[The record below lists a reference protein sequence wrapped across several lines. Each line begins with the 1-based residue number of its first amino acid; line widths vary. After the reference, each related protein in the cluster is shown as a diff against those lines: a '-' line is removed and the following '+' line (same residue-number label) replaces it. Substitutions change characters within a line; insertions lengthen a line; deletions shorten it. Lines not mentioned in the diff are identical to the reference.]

1 MPTWTAHWLRDARLL
16 LLSQFIVV
24 LSTTALAIVLA
35 RSLGPSGWGLFS
47 ALLGLSLALSTFVDL
62 GLGTWLLRELSK
74 LMEEEH
80 VLERRQEE
88 SSRRIIGAVIANTSF
103 GLLLLLGSIVV
114 ALSIG
119 AKENTIFTL
128 LCLVIYTSLLTAS
141 NCLEAFLRSQ
151 RRLKRVVAA
160 ILLEKLL
167 LLALATAAALLFSA
181 LWAIAVAYL
190 VAGLARLSFVGYT
203 IFARHLLP
211 VVRPTLRHVQR
222 FVMGGI
228 PFAFNT
234 VALNVIPRL
243 DTLLVAGFSATAA
256 GYFALGDRAVGPAL
270 IVPVVTSAA
279 LYPFLS
285 REASSSRAGWKISGG
300 MLVVGSAIA
309 LAGVVLAPVAVP
321 AIFGQKYSS
330 AVPVV
335 RLMVLVVPFVYASN
349 PLLAQ
354 LYTSGKERQV
364 FAATLVASLLGTGA
378 VVAGQVSEGPTGAAV
393 GYVLRQALFTVALGF
408 VALRGF
414 RTAEASR
421 VE

>member
-16 LLSQFIVV
+16 LVSQFIVV
-24 LSTTALAIVLA
+24 LSTTTLAIVLA
-35 RSLGPSGWGLFS
+35 RSLGPSDWGLFS

-74 LMEEEH
+74 LMEEEQS
-80 VLERRQEE
+80 LERRQEE
-88 SSRRIIGAVIANTSF
+88 SSRRVIGAVIANASC
-103 GLLLLLGSIVV
+103 GLLLLVGSVVV
-114 ALSIG
+114 ALLIG
-119 AKENTIFTL
+119 AKGHTILAL
-128 LCLVIYTSLLTAS
+128 LCLITYTSLLTAS
-141 NCLEAFLRSQ
+141 SCLEAFLRAQ

-160 ILLEKLL
+160 ILLEKLVL
-167 LLALATAAALLFSA
+167 LTLATAAALLVSA

-190 VAGLARLSFVGYT
+190 IAGLARLSFIVYT
-203 IFARHLLP
+203 IFVRDLLP
-211 VVRPTLRHVQR
+211 VMRPTFRHIQR

-285 REASSSRAGWKISGG
+285 REASRSRASWKISGG

-321 AIFGQKYSS
+321 AICGQSYSS

-349 PLLAQ
+349 PLLAH

-378 VVAGQVSEGPTGAAV
+378 IVVGQVSAGPTGAAV
-393 GYVLRQALFTVALGF
+393 GYVLRQALFTLALSF
-408 VALRGF
+408 MALRAF
-414 RTAEASR
+414 RTAGASQ